1 MKSEISEAF
10 LSLVKEKGMDKE
22 TLTQIIEEI
31 FLAMIKKKYGTTDNF
46 NVFVNLEKGEIEIS
60 VIKTVVEKVED
71 ELTQVDLAT
80 AQAQEASYELGDEY
94 LEFIPIE
101 SFGRRLI
108 LSAKQNLNQ
117 KLKDVEKVH
126 IYEEFKNRVGE
137 IIQADIRQIN
147 RDEIFLVADGTELI
161 MPKRE
166 QIPNERYRRADTVRA
181 LIKEV
186 RETPRLPE
194 IIVSRADPMFIVRLF
209 EREVP
214 EIADGIIE
222 IKGIAREP
230 GERTKIAVYSHDK
243 RIDAVGACVGMKGMR
258 IQEIV
263 KEINNEKIDIINWS
277 AEPEIFITRALSP
290 AKPKRIA
297 IDEEARR
304 VIAVLDDDQIS
315 LAIGKGG
322 VNRRLAARLTGYDIQ
337 TVKEEEYRQLMAA
350 EGAGKPLT
358 ETEGLTEKLI
368 NTLHLAGYE
377 TVESVLEAGV
387 EKLME
392 LPGIGQKKA
401 EKIIQILESQKA

>member
-1 MKSEISEAF
+1 
-10 LSLVKEKGMDKE
+10 
-22 TLTQIIEEI
+22 
-31 FLAMIKKKYGTTDNF
+31 
-46 NVFVNLEKGEIEIS
+46 
-60 VIKTVVEKVED
+60 KTVVEKVED

-322 VNRRLAARLTGYDIQ
+322 INRRLAARLTGYDIQ